1 MERRTS
7 TLDLEVRAVDG
18 KPDAPMIV
26 GYAAVFGQMSEDL
39 GGFREQIAPGAFTKA
54 LGGDVR
60 ALFNHDPNIVLGR
73 TKSKTLRLAEDQKGL
88 KIEIDPPNTAQSRS
102 IIEALTRG
110 DISQMSFGFRTIDDK
125 WENIDGKIVR
135 TLLNVE
141 LFDVSPVTFPAYPQT
156 EAGLRSLD
164 DSALNAFAE
173 FRKKSEAK
181 PETGPSAR
189 MKMLTLQAS
198 I

>member
-1 MERRTS
+1 
-7 TLDLEVRAVDG
+7 
-18 KPDAPMIV
+18 MIV
-26 GYAAVFGQMSEDL
+26 GYAAVFGQLSEDL
-39 GGFREQIAPGAFTKA
+39 GGFREQIAPGAFTKT
-54 LGGDVR
+54 LGADVR

-164 DSALNAFAE
+164 EKTLSAFAE

-181 PETGPSAR
+181 TDTGPSAR